1 MLSSS
6 VIVEPITKKIL
17 DLRSKIAGFIEDKK
31 EVKDI
36 NKSLEDTR
44 RSLSKSASKVYN
56 YKFKYIIFIL
66 AILASFTVA
75 KLVRYIEIEYKTI
88 MFYRH
93 AKQGKITKVTPEMLS
108 RITRHITIAAR
119 IYKAVSKLKAYV
131 KRAKEWRV
139 SKKGLEKFDEVY
151 LEMESLYD
159 IVEKKDKK

>member
-6 VIVEPITKKIL
+6 VITAPITKKIL

-66 AILASFTVA
+66 AILASFTIV

-88 MFYRH
+88 MFYRN

-119 IYKAVSKLKAYV
+119 IYKAVSKLKSYT

-139 SKKGLEKFDEVY
+139 SKKGLEKFDEIY
-151 LEMESLYD
+151 LEMESV
-159 IVEKKDKK
+159 I